1 MNCSCDYEPSDVW
14 TMDKV
19 RARKPWACCECRGRI
34 LPGEHYTRV
43 SSLYDG
49 RWSKYRRC
57 GDCMVIACDLQRLPT
72 DGEFCFCDLWEGM
85 VAEITDALG
94 YSAENYPLLLPIV
107 GAFNAASKARGGIT
121 IDITPYQPEEE
132 SP

>member
-19 RARKPWACCECRGRI
+19 RARKPWACCECRG
-34 LPGEHYTRV
+34 
-43 SSLYDG
+43 
-49 RWSKYRRC
+49 
-57 GDCMVIACDLQRLPT
+57 
-72 DGEFCFCDLWEGM
+72 
-85 VAEITDALG
+85 
-94 YSAENYPLLLPIV
+94 
-107 GAFNAASKARGGIT
+107 GIT